1 MKKKILYL
9 LLSFFTLTFINGC
22 SDNFTNV
29 VEPSSKEFKV
39 QTTGSENGDGL
50 EFYVWHWVPAGQ
62 NPAVS
67 GAFIEIYQRD
77 SLVYS
82 TGVTDET
89 GKISIPLN
97 ILQSGSY
104 RVYGYTIA
112 NGFLD
117 YYGFMDFHFSGE
129 SKQVKVQVNHS

>member
-1 MKKKILYL
+1 VKKKILYL

-22 SDNFTNV
+22 SDNFTTV

-39 QTTGSENGDGL
+39 QTPGIETGDGL
-50 EFYVWHWVPAGQ
+50 EFYVWHFVPTGQ
-62 NPAVS
+62 NPAMP
-67 GAFIEIYQRD
+67 GAFIEIYHRD

-82 TGVTDET
+82 TGVTDQT
-89 GKISIPLN
+89 GKISISLN
-97 ILQSGSY
+97 TLQPGNY

-117 YYGFMDFHFSGE
+117 YYGFMDFNFIGK